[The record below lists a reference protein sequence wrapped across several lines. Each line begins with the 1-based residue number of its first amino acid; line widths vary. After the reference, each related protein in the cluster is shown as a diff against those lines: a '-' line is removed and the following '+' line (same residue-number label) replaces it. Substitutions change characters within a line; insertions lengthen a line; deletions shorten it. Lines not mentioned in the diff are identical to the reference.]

1 MHEIPG
7 TERTTMFTLEING
20 TALVVTN
27 ADEEQARELLESE
40 DFKEDLRTLTADG
53 RPLWDGSA
61 ALTIRPATADESE
74 AFEDA
79 LEDED
84 YEEEEDEDDETGDEE
99 PIDIVFLVEV
109 DESDDEDEDDTASA

>member
-53 RPLWDGSA
+53 RPLWDGRAS
-61 ALTIRPATADESE
+61 LTIRPATADESE
-74 AFEDA
+74 AFEEA

-84 YEEEEDEDDETGDEE
+84 YEEEDEDEETGDEE

>member
-1 MHEIPG
+1 
-7 TERTTMFTLEING
+7 MFTLEING

-27 ADEEQARELLESE
+27 ADEDQARELLESE
-40 DFKEDLRTLTADG
+40 DFKEDLRTLTTDG

-79 LEDED
+79 LNDED
-84 YEEEEDEDDETGDEE
+84 YEEEDEDGETGDDETDDDDE

-109 DESDDEDEDDTASA
+109 DETDDEDNTASA